1 MLINIGAERNSSRE
15 FARKSYTLKHKR
27 STVRAVEAFIS
38 SGVSIVEACALGCI
52 ERHVFY
58 RWKKTLSH
66 LENAADN
73 VIVEVTTEMPVEN
86 EATFEIAVVPPVVVP
101 MVVAKTIN
109 GHVRSLHPGR
119 VSILAPKKMQLLHW
133 LFEQCEQGIQV
144 TTRLVQKVAEKLVP
158 ELCEKT
164 IQA

>member
-1 MLINIGAERNSSRE
+1 MTEFIFLIFQISASMLINIGAERNSSRK

-27 STVRAVEAFIS
+27 SKVRAVEAFLS
-38 SGVSIVEACALGCI
+38 SGVSIDKACAFGCV

-66 LENAADN
+66 LKDGADN
-73 VIVEVTTEMPVEN
+73 VTVEVATEMHVEN

-109 GHVRSLHPGR
+109 GQVRSLHPGR
-119 VSILAPKKMQLLHW
+119 VSILAPKKMQLLCW
-133 LFEQCEQGIQV
+133 LFEQ
-144 TTRLVQKVAEKLVP
+144 RK
-158 ELCEKT
+158 
-164 IQA
+164 